1 MTTPNGQLIIL
12 AHPMEHDMNPTTE
25 ILTILQEE
33 AAEVIQIIS
42 KIHRFGFNTDAY
54 SPDGVFT
61 TNARRLEQELGDLQC
76 MIDLC
81 IEHHLVDETMLQIAN
96 KNKREKLKTWSNI
109 PV

>member
-1 MTTPNGQLIIL
+1 MIIRNGQLITS
-12 AHPMEHDMNPTTE
+12 AHPTVHEMNTTTE

-33 AAEVIQIIS
+33 AAEVIQIAS

-54 SPDGVFT
+54 STDGVFT

-81 IEHHLVDETMLQIAN
+81 IEHQLVDQTMLQIRTQE
-96 KNKREKLKTWSNI
+96 KREKLKTWSNI
-109 PV
+109 PI

>member
-1 MTTPNGQLIIL
+1 MTTPNGQSITL
-12 AHPMEHDMNPTTE
+12 AHPTEHNMDTRTE

-54 SPDGVFT
+54 STDGVFT
-61 TNARRLEQELGDLQC
+61 TNARRLEKELGDLQC

-81 IEHHLVDETMLQIAN
+81 IEHQLVDQTMLQIRTQE
-96 KNKREKLKTWSNI
+96 KREKLKTWSNI

>member
-1 MTTPNGQLIIL
+1 MDTR
-12 AHPMEHDMNPTTE
+12 TE

-54 SPDGVFT
+54 STDGVFT

-81 IEHHLVDETMLQIAN
+81 IDQTMLQIRT
-96 KNKREKLKTWSNI
+96 KEKREKLKTWSNI